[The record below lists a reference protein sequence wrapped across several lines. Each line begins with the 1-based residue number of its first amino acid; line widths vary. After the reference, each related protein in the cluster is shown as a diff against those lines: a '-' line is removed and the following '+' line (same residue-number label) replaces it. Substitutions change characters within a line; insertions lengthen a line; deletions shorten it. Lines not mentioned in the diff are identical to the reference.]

1 LLVLVCSQV
10 VLPNHPPPAATIIV
24 DRAGRKI
31 KDVLVGVPL
40 AEGEERHP
48 ELAEE
53 KEVEWVLVDEG
64 KVAVLGL
71 GEYVLPI

>member
-24 DRAGRKI
+24 DRASRKI

-48 ELAEE
+48 ESAEE
-53 KEVEWVLVDEG
+53 KEVESERWENEFDYPVCKSFLF
-64 KVAVLGL
+64 
-71 GEYVLPI
+71 